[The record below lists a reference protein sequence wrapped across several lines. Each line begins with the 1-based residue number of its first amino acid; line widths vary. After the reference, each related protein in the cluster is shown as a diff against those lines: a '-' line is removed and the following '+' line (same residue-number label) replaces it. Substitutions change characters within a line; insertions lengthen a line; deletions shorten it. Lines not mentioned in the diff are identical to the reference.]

1 MRTRHLGRSGL
12 VVSTLGLGTLTWGTE
27 VDEEGARDLIT
38 AFVAA
43 GGTLVDTA
51 HSFGGGAAEA
61 TLGRLLASGA
71 VSRDD
76 VVLVG
81 KAGVA
86 LSDAGPMV
94 DVSRRT
100 LLRHL
105 DESLTRLGTDH
116 MDVWVA
122 HAWSDTTPLE
132 ETLGALEY
140 AVSSGRARYVG
151 VSGYSGWQVARAFSL
166 AERARLPFV
175 MAQTEH
181 SLLHR
186 DGEHELLPAGVALG
200 FGVVGL
206 APLGRGV
213 LTGKYRGGIPA
224 PSRAASRHFPRF
236 LERHL
241 DERAASVTEAV
252 VTAARGLDVPPAHVA
267 LAWARDTAGM
277 ASVVVGTRTRTQ
289 LQTALES
296 LSTELPGPVREALD
310 EVSA

>member
-1 MRTRHLGRSGL
+1 MQTRHLGRSGL

-27 VDEEGARDLIT
+27 VDEEGARDQLT

-51 HSFGGGAAEA
+51 YTFGGGAAE
-61 TLGRLLASGA
+61 TLLGRLLASGVVA
-71 VSRDD
+71 RGELVLAGKSGIGIRD
-76 VVLVG
+76 G
-81 KAGVA
+81 
-86 LSDAGPMV
+86 GPVV

-100 LLRHL
+100 MLGQLE
-105 DESLTRLGTDH
+105 ESLRRLGTDH
-116 MDVWVA
+116 LDLWVA
-122 HAWSDTTPLE
+122 HAWSDAVPLE
-132 ETLGALEY
+132 ETIGALEY
-140 AVSSGRARYVG
+140 AVCSGRARYVG

-296 LSTELPGPVREALD
+296 LNTELPGPVREALD

>member
-1 MRTRHLGRSGL
+1 MQTRHLGRSGL

-27 VDEEGARDLIT
+27 VDEEGARDQLT

-51 HSFGGGAAEA
+51 YTFGGGAAE
-61 TLGRLLASGA
+61 TLLGRLLASGVVA
-71 VSRDD
+71 RGELVLAGKSGIGIRDGGP
-76 VVLVG
+76 VVG
-81 KAGVA
+81 
-86 LSDAGPMV
+86 
-94 DVSRRT
+94 VSRRT
-100 LLRHL
+100 MLGQLE
-105 DESLTRLGTDH
+105 ESLRRLGTDH
-116 MDVWVA
+116 LDLWVA
-122 HAWSDTTPLE
+122 HAWSDAVPLE
-132 ETLGALEY
+132 ETIGALEY
-140 AVSSGRARYVG
+140 AVCSGRARYVG